1 MTNTQREASMD
12 SVRQASPDQV
22 SVWVPCSRCAEKDRR
37 WDRIAGKAYCPN
49 CQEAL
54 AVGEAEPLIERTE
67 RRLCAACSR
76 QGTIALTTFPLDA
89 PRPVEI
95 DLCPEHLRGLLGRC
109 LAPHAFHQL
118 RRQLF
123 LLGVGAAEVFLLHES
138 FYDSHG
144 RALQPAIE
152 AD

>member
-1 MTNTQREASMD
+1 MD
-12 SVRQASPDQV
+12 SVRLASPDDV
-22 SVWVPCSRCAEKDRR
+22 YVGVACCRCAEKDRR
-37 WDRIAGKAYCPN
+37 WDRTAGKAYCPN

-54 AVGEAEPLIERTE
+54 ALGEAEPLIERTE
-67 RRLCAACSR
+67 KRLCAACSR
-76 QGTIALTTFPLDA
+76 QGTISFVTFPLDA

-95 DLCPEHLRGLLGRC
+95 DVCPEHLRGLLGRC
-109 LAPHAFHQL
+109 LAPRAFHQL

-123 LLGVGAAEVFLLHES
+123 LLGVDVAEVFLLHKT

-144 RALQPAIE
+144 RALQPALE